1 VEHSCEKCGAAV
13 EDGRPFCPQCRAP
26 QIHVQITAGA
36 GEIAAPANDAA
47 DAAVRHP
54 ETGDFGG
61 SLPTHSGVFDQR
73 AAMRSALKAGALGTF
88 LGMIPVLGIVLTGS
102 LSVYFYRRKTGYYPP
117 TGIGV
122 RLGAAAGLVLF
133 ALNSVLIIPIILLHA
148 QKECIDSLVQVAQ
161 KFGIDTTSPQF
172 QASVRDLFTPAGLA
186 KSLVVALILTS
197 VGGALCALVM
207 RRGPRS

>member
-1 VEHSCEKCGAAV
+1 MAAAA
-13 EDGRPFCPQCRAP
+13 E
-26 QIHVQITAGA
+26 
-36 GEIAAPANDAA
+36 EIAAPMNDAV
-47 DAAVRHP
+47 DAAVQHS
-54 ETGDFGG
+54 EASDFGR
-61 SLPTHSGVFDQR
+61 SLPTQSGLFDQR

-172 QASVRDLFTPAGLA
+172 QATVSDLFTPAGLA
-186 KSLVVALILTS
+186 RSLVMALILTS
-197 VGGALCALVM
+197 IGGALCALVM

>member
-26 QIHVQITAGA
+26 QIHVQMAAPA
-36 GEIAAPANDAA
+36 GEITAPVNDAV
-47 DAAVRHP
+47 DAALIHS
-54 ETGDFGG
+54 EASDFGR
-61 SLPTHSGVFDQR
+61 SLPTQSGLFDQR
-73 AAMRSALKAGALGTF
+73 AAMRSALKAGAIGTF

-172 QASVRDLFTPAGLA
+172 QSTISDLFTPAGLA
-186 KSLVVALILTS
+186 RSLVIALILTS

>member
-1 VEHSCEKCGAAV
+1 MAA
-13 EDGRPFCPQCRAP
+13 P
-26 QIHVQITAGA
+26 A
-36 GEIAAPANDAA
+36 GEIAAPVSDAV
-47 DAAVRHP
+47 DAAVIHP
-54 ETGDFGG
+54 EAGG
-61 SLPTHSGVFDQR
+61 FDRALPTQSGLFDQR